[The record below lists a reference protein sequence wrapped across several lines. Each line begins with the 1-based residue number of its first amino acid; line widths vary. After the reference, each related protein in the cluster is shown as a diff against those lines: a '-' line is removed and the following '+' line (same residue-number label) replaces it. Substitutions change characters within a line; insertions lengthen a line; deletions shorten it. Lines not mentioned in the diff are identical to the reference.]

1 VKADRASVIP
11 KTGAATRPEWT
22 RLTAD
27 LGTESDALSDKRTG
41 LRAGRPMVSRTWSAT
56 IGPTMP
62 SAPLALLAEL
72 PPPALIALASVFGL
86 LVGSFLNV
94 VIHRLPKMMEADW
107 AAQAAELTGA
117 LSDKEAPERPRY
129 NLVVPRSACPHCGTQ
144 ITALQNVPVI
154 SWLLLRGK
162 CGHCSAPIPLRYPLV
177 ELLTGVLAGCA
188 IAVYGPTA
196 AGLGAM
202 LLTFFLVALAFID
215 LDTQLLPDDLTLPL
229 LWLGLVFNLGGTF
242 VPIGDAVLGAM
253 VGYGILWAIF
263 WVFKLATGKEGMGYG
278 DFKLLAA
285 LGAWFGWTAIPSI
298 ILLASAVGATVG
310 ISMIL
315 FARHKREVPI
325 PFGPY
330 LAGAGLLA
338 LYFARPLGTLFGL
351 A

>member
-1 VKADRASVIP
+1 
-11 KTGAATRPEWT
+11 
-22 RLTAD
+22 
-27 LGTESDALSDKRTG
+27 
-41 LRAGRPMVSRTWSAT
+41 
-56 IGPTMP
+56 MP
-62 SAPLALLAEL
+62 STPFALLAEL
-72 PPPALIALASVFGL
+72 PPPTIVALASVFGL

-107 AAQAAELTGA
+107 AAQAAELRGETLA
-117 LSDKEAPERPRY
+117 ERPRY

-162 CGHCSAPIPLRYPLV
+162 CGHCAAPIPVRYPFV
-177 ELLTGVLAGCA
+177 ELLTAVLAGCA
-188 IAVYGPTA
+188 IAVYGPSA

-202 LLTFFLVALAFID
+202 LLTFCLIALAFID
-215 LDTQLLPDDLTLPL
+215 FDTQLLPDDLTLPL
-229 LWLGLVFNLGGTF
+229 LWLGLAFNLGGTF

-253 VGYGILWAIF
+253 VGYGILWSIF
-263 WVFKLATGKEGMGYG
+263 WAFKLATGKEGMGYG

-285 LGAWFGWTAIPSI
+285 LGAWFGWSAIPAI
-298 ILLASAVGATVG
+298 ILLASAVGASVG
-310 ISMIL
+310 IAMIL
-315 FARHKREVPI
+315 FTRHKREVPI

-338 LYFARPLGTLFGL
+338 LYFARPLGALFGL